1 MKNVVKRERKNIMI
15 YMMCKLIKN
24 LTGTANRRGGF
35 SRSGAEILNKIVTV
49 KFSESDV
56 QYKHSA
62 ASRHQEEGTFH
73 IGRLW
78 LIHLQH
84 CALCSAI
91 LDWIYST

>member
-1 MKNVVKRERKNIMI
+1 MI

-24 LTGTANRRGGF
+24 LTSTSNRRGGC
-35 SRSGAEILNKIVTV
+35 SRSGAEMLNKIVRV
-49 KFSESDV
+49 KFSEGDM
-56 QYKHSA
+56 QHKHGVL
-62 ASRHQEEGTFH
+62 SRHQEVGTFH